1 LPGALNAILDRLIG
15 RAFVRIN
22 SESSL
27 GLVPGAGWNLE
38 FIGQPDL
45 GDLEN
50 PVHVFNIPFHKR
62 DEIVCGLD
70 FPRFQRGGK
79 GSGKSPTDA
88 GNHVIQGRRIFRTCD
103 LAAVFLFIKVLD
115 AAVHAEMNGLGE
127 VFNVGRAVR
136 AFMLQDTDVTSVG
149 YGHDSS
155 STRLIHFKDDMHFD
169 LNRDLSHGDRCSRCR
184 RGCFTHHDRGMLSGI
199 IGDLQDSLDGHP

>member
-38 FIGQPDL
+38 FISQADL

-79 GSGKSPTDA
+79 GSGESPTNA
-88 GNHVIQGRRIFRTCD
+88 GNHMIEGCRIFRSCD
-103 LAAVFLFIKVLD
+103 LTAVFLLVEVLD
-115 AAVHAEMNGLGE
+115 PAVHAEVNGLRE
-127 VFNVGRAVR
+127 VLNVGRAVR
-136 AFMLQDTDVTSVG
+136 AFMFQDTDMTSVG

-169 LNRDLSHGDRCSRCR
+169 LNGDLAYGDRCSGGC
-184 RGCFTHHDRGMLSGI
+184 RGCFTHHNRGILSGI
-199 IGDLQDSLDGHP
+199 IGDLEDSLNGHP